1 MLRSSILSA
10 FSLVNPTRINHLL
23 FFKKIKKKIKKEKEK
38 KKETNKSVCGHIIF
52 FSLFHSLPQFFFPP
66 LSPTTTVQ
74 LRPPPFSSG
83 HHEQTKV
90 CACISFSFSLFHSL
104 PQFFFPPLSPTTT
117 KQCRHPPDAHH
128 LVNLPVWSFRSV
140 FFFPAIFPL

>member
-66 LSPTTTVQ
+66 LSPTTT
-74 LRPPPFSSG
+74 
-83 HHEQTKV
+83 
-90 CACISFSFSLFHSL
+90 
-104 PQFFFPPLSPTTT
+104 

-140 FFFPAIFPL
+140 FFFLLFSPCKSLWFLTSKFPSRSFCFGPSKFSCRDFLFVS